1 MKIIF
6 NDATELV
13 VQSAS
18 IRVDG
23 SLLIKTISATEE
35 ELRTMFQDKFKT
47 QKMTVTERES
57 TVATYENY
65 TNLNAL
71 VKYIGGILGVVIYRE
86 KESPMDRID
95 ALEEHVDNLTEAN
108 KSREAETAELIAT
121 VDSILTDV
129 LPALLGG
136 EGMFADLLGGAL
148 KIVKIVTCIYLFRVL
163 MLRFFNTVQ
172 TDYARLQRYGLKVA
186 LFSSIVVAG
195 FSILQ
200 ILVINP
206 EMMTQTIHAVQNAY
220 QNMMDSNTM
229 AAMEKMIS
237 KLPVITFFSSLI
249 YCYLWGW
256 ILSTTFA
263 RRLFPVNP
271 FGERDSDDES
281 NNLQ

>member
-1 MKIIF
+1 MKKEFSSSVSWNSAALAGLVMGTATIIL
-6 NDATELV
+6 DYL
-13 VQSAS
+13 
-18 IRVDG
+18 
-23 SLLIKTISATEE
+23 
-35 ELRTMFQDKFKT
+35 
-47 QKMTVTERES
+47 
-57 TVATYENY
+57 
-65 TNLNAL
+65 
-71 VKYIGGILGVVIYRE
+71 
-86 KESPMDRID
+86 PM
-95 ALEEHVDNLTEAN
+95 
-108 KSREAETAELIAT
+108 
-121 VDSILTDV
+121 

-136 EGMFADLLGGAL
+136 EGL
-148 KIVKIVTCIYLFRVL
+148 KIVKVVTCIYLFRVL

>member
-1 MKIIF
+1 MKKEFSSSLSWNSAALAGLVMGATTIIL
-6 NDATELV
+6 DYL
-13 VQSAS
+13 
-18 IRVDG
+18 
-23 SLLIKTISATEE
+23 
-35 ELRTMFQDKFKT
+35 
-47 QKMTVTERES
+47 
-57 TVATYENY
+57 
-65 TNLNAL
+65 
-71 VKYIGGILGVVIYRE
+71 
-86 KESPMDRID
+86 PM
-95 ALEEHVDNLTEAN
+95 
-108 KSREAETAELIAT
+108 
-121 VDSILTDV
+121 

-136 EGMFADLLGGAL
+136 DNVIGNLLGGVF
-148 KIVKIVTCIYLFRVL
+148 KIVKIIACIYLFRML
-163 MLRFFNTVQ
+163 MLRFFNAVQ

-186 LFSSIVVAG
+186 LFSSILVAG

-206 EMMTQTIHAVQNAY
+206 EMMTQTIQAVQNTY
-220 QNMMDSNTM
+220 QNVMDSNTM

-271 FGERDSDDES
+271 FGERGSDEQ

>member
-1 MKIIF
+1 MKKEF
-6 NDATELV
+6 SSSVSWNSAALAGLVMGAATIVL
-13 VQSAS
+13 
-18 IRVDG
+18 DY
-23 SLLIKTISATEE
+23 L
-35 ELRTMFQDKFKT
+35 
-47 QKMTVTERES
+47 
-57 TVATYENY
+57 
-65 TNLNAL
+65 
-71 VKYIGGILGVVIYRE
+71 
-86 KESPMDRID
+86 PM
-95 ALEEHVDNLTEAN
+95 
-108 KSREAETAELIAT
+108 
-121 VDSILTDV
+121 
-129 LPALLGG
+129 LPTLLGNDSVIG
-136 EGMFADLLGGAL
+136 NLLAGVF
-148 KIVKIVTCIYLFRVL
+148 KIVKIVACIYLFRVL

-195 FSILQ
+195 FSVLQ

-206 EMMTQTIHAVQNAY
+206 EMMTQTIQAVQNTY

-271 FGERDSDDES
+271 FGERGSDEQS

>member
-1 MKIIF
+1 MKKEFSSSVSWNSAALAGLVMGTATIIL
-6 NDATELV
+6 DYL
-13 VQSAS
+13 
-18 IRVDG
+18 
-23 SLLIKTISATEE
+23 
-35 ELRTMFQDKFKT
+35 
-47 QKMTVTERES
+47 
-57 TVATYENY
+57 
-65 TNLNAL
+65 
-71 VKYIGGILGVVIYRE
+71 
-86 KESPMDRID
+86 PM
-95 ALEEHVDNLTEAN
+95 
-108 KSREAETAELIAT
+108 
-121 VDSILTDV
+121 

-148 KIVKIVTCIYLFRVL
+148 KIVKIVTC
-163 MLRFFNTVQ
+163 NTVQ

-206 EMMTQTIHAVQNAY
+206 EMMTQTIQAVQNTY
-220 QNMMDSNTM
+220 QHMMDSNTM

-256 ILSTTFA
+256 ILSTSFA

-271 FGERDSDDES
+271 FGERDSDDQN

>member
-1 MKIIF
+1 MKKEFSSSVSWNSAALAGLVMGTATIIF
-6 NDATELV
+6 DYL
-13 VQSAS
+13 
-18 IRVDG
+18 
-23 SLLIKTISATEE
+23 
-35 ELRTMFQDKFKT
+35 
-47 QKMTVTERES
+47 
-57 TVATYENY
+57 
-65 TNLNAL
+65 
-71 VKYIGGILGVVIYRE
+71 
-86 KESPMDRID
+86 PM
-95 ALEEHVDNLTEAN
+95 
-108 KSREAETAELIAT
+108 
-121 VDSILTDV
+121 

-206 EMMTQTIHAVQNAY
+206 EMMTQTIHAVQNTY